1 MTHPVQVNSSES
13 SDLFTF
19 GFHKQPIS
27 SIDWCPFEDSM
38 IAVSSADDSVTVWDL
53 SATHDDDEP
62 QAPED
67 SVTKQTKESD
77 FEIDIFFFFLKK
89 G

>member
-1 MTHPVQVNSSES
+1 
-13 SDLFTF
+13 LFTF

-62 QAPED
+62 VPQED
-67 SVTKQTKESD
+67 MVTS
-77 FEIDIFFFFLKK
+77 IFCFLVGLIVLFLNPFF
-89 G
+89 